1 MIGPLIFIAC
11 LAAAIAQHNAAP
23 RERITLLPSEDGKPS
38 AVVVATA
45 KGEAVLDQ
53 PYRSAQVGG
62 NGALATVTEQESAV
76 RQRYAPLLAV
86 LPKGA
91 AVFTVYFET
100 NTEDLVPES
109 AARFAQI
116 RAELAQRPAPEVIV
130 IGHTDRVDST
140 AYNDALSLKRAGRVK
155 QLLVEAG
162 IPADSIAVAGR
173 GEREPAVATA
183 DGKAEIRNRRVEIRV
198 R

>member
-11 LAAAIAQHNAAP
+11 LVAAVVQHNAAP
-23 RERITLLPSEDGKPS
+23 RERITLLPSQDGKPS

-45 KGEAVLDQ
+45 KGETVLDQ

-62 NGALATVTEQESAV
+62 NASVATVTEQESTV
-76 RQRYAPLLAV
+76 RQRYAPLLAT

-116 RAELAQRPAPEVIV
+116 RDELALRPAPEVIV
-130 IGHTDRVDST
+130 IGHTDRVDSM
-140 AYNDALSLKRAGRVK
+140 AYNDALSLKRAERVK

-173 GEREPAVATA
+173 GEREPAVQTT
-183 DGKAEIRNRRVEIRV
+183 DGKAELRNRRVEIRV

>member
-11 LAAAIAQHNAAP
+11 LVAAVAQHNAGP
-23 RERITLLPSEDGKPS
+23 RERITLLPSQDGKPS

-45 KGEAVLDQ
+45 KGETVLDQ

-62 NGALATVTEQESAV
+62 NASVATVTEQESTV
-76 RQRYAPLLAV
+76 RQRYAPLLAT

-116 RAELAQRPAPEVIV
+116 RDELAQRPAPEVIV
-130 IGHTDRVDST
+130 IGHTDRVDSM
-140 AYNDALSLKRAGRVK
+140 AYNDALSLKRAERVK
-155 QLLVEAG
+155 QLLAEAG

-173 GEREPAVATA
+173 GEREPAVQTA
-183 DGKAEIRNRRVEIRV
+183 DGKAELRNRRVEIRV

>member
-1 MIGPLIFIAC
+1 MGPLIFIAC
-11 LAAAIAQHNAAP
+11 LVAAVAQHNAGP
-23 RERITLLPSEDGKPS
+23 RERITLLPSQDGKPS

-45 KGEAVLDQ
+45 KGETVLDQ

-62 NGALATVTEQESAV
+62 NASVATVTEQESTV
-76 RQRYAPLLAV
+76 RQRYGPLLAT

-116 RAELAQRPAPEVIV
+116 RDELAQRPAPEVIV
-130 IGHTDRVDST
+130 IGHTDRVDSM
-140 AYNDALSLKRAGRVK
+140 AYNDALSLKRAERVR
-155 QLLVEAG
+155 QLLAEAG

-173 GEREPAVATA
+173 GEREPAVQTA
-183 DGKAEIRNRRVEIRV
+183 DGKAELRNRRVEIRV

>member
-23 RERITLLPSEDGKPS
+23 RERITLLPGADGKPG

-45 KGEAVLDQ
+45 KGETVLDQ

-62 NGALATVTEQESAV
+62 NAAVTMVTEPESAV
-76 RQRYAPLLAV
+76 RQRYAPVLAA
-86 LPKGA
+86 LPKAA

-116 RAELAQRPAPEVIV
+116 RDELARRPAPEVIV
-130 IGHTDRVDST
+130 IGHTDRVDTT
-140 AYNDALSLKRAGRVK
+140 AYNDALSLKRAERVK

-162 IPADSIAVAGR
+162 IAADSIAVAGR
-173 GEREPAVATA
+173 GEREPAVHTT
-183 DGKAEIRNRRVEIRV
+183 DGQAEVRNRRVEIRV

>member
-11 LAAAIAQHNAAP
+11 LAAAIAQHHAGP
-23 RERITLLPSEDGKPS
+23 RERITLLPNQDGQAS

-53 PYRSAQVGG
+53 PYRSAQVGA
-62 NGALATVTEQESAV
+62 NAAVTIVTEPESVV
-76 RQRYAPLLAV
+76 RQRYAPLLAA

-109 AARFAQI
+109 AARFTQI
-116 RAELAQRPAPEVIV
+116 REELALRPAPEVIV

-140 AYNDALSLKRAGRVK
+140 AYNDALSLKRAERVK
-155 QLLVEAG
+155 QLLVAAG
-162 IPADSIAVAGR
+162 IAADSIAVAGR
-173 GEREPAVATA
+173 GEREPAVQTA
-183 DGKAEIRNRRVEIRV
+183 DGQAELRNRRVEIRV